1 MTKVVAI
8 TGGIGSGKSEV
19 CRIFAESGFAFQYN
33 ADARAKALYVE
44 YPALLVAIET
54 ELGERFTDPEGNFMP
69 HILAAR
75 IFNDQEALNKVEGLL
90 FPVMLE
96 DFAAFAE
103 ASDAEMVVFES
114 ATMLEKPQF
123 DGFADK
129 VILVDAPFQ
138 TRLDRACSR
147 DGASREAVLA
157 RMRAQTLMNDLSE
170 GAHDPRVDY
179 VIVNDS
185 TLEVLRER
193 TRKTI
198 ELLTENI

>member
-19 CRIFAESGFAFQYN
+19 CRIFAESGFTAQYD
-33 ADARAKALYVE
+33 ADARAKALYRE
-44 YPALLVAIET
+44 YPALLASIEN
-54 ELGERFTDPEGNFMP
+54 ELGEKFTDQDGNFMP
-69 HILAAR
+69 QRLAAR
-75 IFNDQEALNKVEGLL
+75 IFNDQEALQTVEGLL
-90 FPVMLE
+90 FPVMME
-96 DFAAFAE
+96 DFAAFAK
-103 ASDAEMVVFES
+103 ASNAEMVVFES

-147 DGASREAVLA
+147 DGVSREAILV
-157 RMRAQTLMNDLSE
+157 RMRAQKLMNDLSE
-170 GAHDPRVDY
+170 GATDPRVDH
-179 VIVNDS
+179 VILNDS
-185 TLEVLRER
+185 SLDELRAE
-193 TRKTI
+193 TGKII